1 MKTHKFDIGDGD
13 ITIHNDGSADGI
25 DRLLFAFDIYPE
37 DVTASRV
44 NAAGVESLDGMDLQL
59 TVGIYGSPADEKEL
73 ITVVNFFAGSDYE
86 LDAVEFEDFS
96 DIVWDANALRSI
108 AIHKVSEDPETVV
121 GTEENDTIYGLGGSD
136 TLEGGAGN
144 DALYGGDGDDK
155 LYGEAGDDILR
166 GDAGEDNL
174 YGGTG
179 NDTYLFGRG
188 DGRTFIHNDDADAGR
203 RDVVRFLAGIKPG
216 DISASR
222 VDKEGVEDIAG
233 SDLQLTVA
241 SGEGSSDAA
250 ELITVVN
257 FFAGSRYEI
266 DAVEFEGSSD
276 TVWVTDVLKSM
287 AIFASTEGDDV
298 LTGTDNNDSIYGLG
312 GDDILR
318 GKAGEDHLYGGAGN
332 DTYEFG
338 RGDGLTFIHNDDAG
352 AVYEDTLHFLADI
365 KPGDIAVSA
374 VRNDLELRVGG
385 NGQVAGDIIRVVDF
399 FSDSRYE
406 IDKIKFS
413 DGTGTVMDT
422 VWDSAH
428 IATFFKT
435 AGTSNGEIIRS
446 GSDGGTFDGFGGDD
460 RIYGGAGKDT
470 LRGGDDNDYLYG
482 GAGTDILRGGAGN
495 DELRGGTGRG
505 DELYG
510 DAGNDTYLFGRGDG
524 RTFIHNDDA
533 AGEGRRDILRFLAG
547 INPGD
552 VRVARRRNDLLLTVA
567 PRVGRRGEVITV
579 VNFFAA
585 NQLKGQYKL
594 DAVVFEDGTVWD
606 TAALESIVKFGTT
619 HGEDEITG
627 DVDAANNKDVIYG
640 LGGDDVLRG
649 GEGSDELYGGAGDDQ
664 VFGDA
669 GNDILRGNS
678 SSADGIGD
686 RLDGGAG
693 DDIYLFG
700 RGDGNTTINNNDAG
714 VGRRDVVRFL
724 EGINP
729 IDIKASRVNT
739 AGVKDRDGL
748 NLQLTIASSE
758 GSSDAA
764 EIITVVNFF
773 VKDADTVNDQYKL
786 NAVEFAGAPDTVW
799 GSNILR
805 SMAIFGT
812 TEDGD
817 VVIGNI
823 GREIHETIYA
833 LGGDDTVLGFA
844 GDDVIYGGAGDDAL
858 HGGANNDTLRG
869 DAGKDD
875 LYGDAGND
883 TYLFGRGDGAT
894 FIHNDD
900 DDAGRKD
907 ILRFLEGIT
916 PDHVTASRA
925 TDSNDLPLNDLLL
938 TVASSTRNSAGE
950 EVITQEVITV
960 VDFFADSRHELNEIV
975 FTSKDG
981 DIVWDINVLKSRA
994 LFGATEGDDVLEGS
1008 PGDDIIY
1015 GLGGNDTL
1023 RGGEGNDE
1031 LHGGAGDDTYQFG
1044 KGDGSTFI
1052 HNDDAA
1058 VGHKD
1063 TLRFLA
1069 GISPSD
1075 VTIRRATGIGGL
1087 PLADLLL
1094 TVQSSTTN
1102 SAGGTIITQEV
1113 ITVVNF
1119 FATGQVNG
1127 QHELNKVIFADSS
1140 TVWTTELLKSA
1151 AKFHTTH
1158 HKDIIK
1164 GSDDSEDIIYGLDG
1178 DDTIDGL
1185 GKNDILRGGE
1195 GRDTLHGGAG
1205 NDQLFGGAG
1214 DDTLRGGE
1222 DNDTLRGNAG
1232 NDLLQGDAGNDTYLF
1247 GRGDGQD
1254 IINNNDVDT
1263 GSTDILRFLAG
1274 ITPSNITVSA
1284 SANGLDLLVA
1294 DPAVIGDSGD
1304 SVKLRNFFTGSRHEI
1319 DEIEF
1324 SDGTVWDFVH
1334 IANTYFKSAGTPNN
1348 DIIIGTSGFDI
1359 LNGQEGNDYLYGG
1372 EGQDILIGGEGED
1385 TLNGGAGSDTYNFVR
1400 GHGNTTIY
1408 NDDDGANRRDT
1419 LTFFSGINPGDVRSS
1434 RVNTEGVKDIAGNDL
1449 RLTVKSIDERP
1460 DDIITVVNFFA
1471 GDRFQIDAV
1480 EFADGTVWN
1489 AKTIEIQVTFTEG
1502 DDEGVMGHNKVGA
1515 IGDANYLSGDDYLNG
1530 LGGNDSISG
1539 LNGNDS
1545 LFGGEGDDVLR
1556 GGEGNDTLR
1565 GNAGNDTLYGDA
1577 GDDSYIFGIGD
1588 GKTTIHNDDDAAV
1601 RTDKLRFLE
1610 GITPDHVRASRVDTA
1625 GVEDKEGDN
1634 LLLTVESRAPNS
1646 DGKEIITQEVITVV
1660 NFFATGQVNGQYELN
1675 AVEFSDATATTAA
1688 TVWNT
1693 ATLKELVLVPVATN
1707 GPDIF
1712 RGSDKDDIFD
1722 GLGGKDELYGGGGN
1736 DTLRG
1741 GADHDIL
1748 QGDKGTDNLYGDAG
1762 NDTYLFNIGDG
1773 ATFIHNDDDVAGR
1786 KDILRFLAGIKPSD
1800 VSVSRATDSD
1810 VSASR
1815 ATSSDDLLLTV
1826 ESNDGSGSKEEV
1838 IAVVKFFAGAQ
1849 YELNAIEFADT
1860 PEIVW
1865 NAETIK
1871 IQVTFTEGDD
1881 KGVDNQGVLGHD
1893 KVGAIGDAN
1902 YLSGDDY
1909 LNGLGGNDIIDGG
1922 SGNDTLFGGEGD
1934 DTLRG
1939 NTGIDN
1945 LYGDAGNDTYLFN
1958 IGDGATFI
1966 HNDDDVAGRKDILR
1980 FLAGISP
1987 SDVSVSRATDS
1998 DVSANRATSADD
2010 LLLTV
2015 ESSTTNS
2022 VGEKV
2027 ITQEIITLVNF
2038 FAGSRYELN
2047 AVEFADSSTVW
2058 DADALKSIV
2067 KFGATHAGEEIIG
2080 DVDDNKNDIIYG
2092 LGGDDTLRGIEGND
2106 TLRGGDGNDELFGA
2120 AGHDQLFGGAGD
2132 DTLAGWLGNDTLRGG
2147 ADNDAL
2153 HGGSGDD
2160 HLYGGE
2166 GNDRLFGGNGD
2177 DKLYGGTGDDELRGG
2192 TAPGFVALGGI
2203 DRLQGDSGDD
2213 TYLFGIGDGATFI
2226 HNDDDDEGRT
2236 DKLRFLAGI
2245 KPSAVSISRA
2255 TDSDVS
2261 ASRATSA
2268 DDLLLTVESNDG
2280 SGSKE
2285 EVIAVVKFFAGA
2297 QYELNAVEFADTPE
2311 VVWNAETIKI
2321 QVTFTEG
2328 DDKGVDNQGVLGHD
2342 KVGAIGDDNYLSGD
2356 DYLNGLG
2363 GNDSISGLSGNDRL
2377 FGGEGDDTLRGGEG
2391 DDTLRGNTG
2400 TDNLYGDAGNDTYR
2414 FGIGDGST
2422 FIHND
2427 DAVAGRKDILR
2438 FLEGINPSHV
2448 SASRATD
2455 SDVSAS
2461 RATSSD
2467 DLLLTVESNDG
2478 SGSKEEVIA
2487 VVKFFAGAQY
2497 ELNAVE
2503 FADTPEIVWNAE
2515 TIKRQVQFTEGAD
2528 TQVTGHD
2535 KVGAIG
2541 DANYLSGDDYLNGL
2555 GGNDS
2560 ISGLSGNDTLF
2571 GGEGDD
2577 TLRGNTGT
2585 DNLHGD
2591 AGNDTY
2597 EFGIGDGSTFIHNDD
2612 NDSERTDI
2620 LRFLEGINPSAVSVS
2635 RATDSDV
2642 SASRATSAD
2651 DLLLTVESND
2661 GSGSKEE
2668 VIAVVKFFAGAQYE
2682 LNAVEFEDSRT
2693 VWDADALKSIVKF
2706 GATHADN
2713 IITGDVDDDNKND
2726 IIYGLGGDDTLS
2738 GLSGNDRLFGGE
2750 GNDTLRGG
2758 EGDDILRGN
2767 AGTDN
2772 LYGDA
2777 GNDTYQFGI
2786 GDGATTFIHNDD
2798 DDANRKDILRFLA
2811 DIEPSHVSTSRAAN
2825 SDDLLLTVQSSDG
2838 SSSKEEVI
2846 TVVDFFAGS
2855 RYELNAVEFVDNTVW
2870 NADTLKSFDDIYR
2883 FGREDDST
2891 SIHNDDAAVGRRD
2904 ILLFLTGIKPE
2915 HVSATRETI
2924 VNRPIDG
2931 TKGTE
2936 DLVLTVQ
2943 GITDTEPDK
2952 VITVVDFFDVIYKT
2966 DPVNNTILDTITVN
2980 SRYGLNAVEFA
2991 DTPEII
2997 WNAETIKRQ
3006 VRFTEDADTQVT
3018 GHDKVGEIGD
3028 ANYLSGDDYLNGL
3041 GGNDII
3047 HGLSG
3052 NDRLFGG
3059 AGRDQLYG
3067 GAGNDTL
3074 RGGEGSD
3081 RLHGEAGNDIY
3092 EFARGDGNTTINNDD
3107 DGENREDVLRFL
3119 QGINPSDIAPRAR
3132 NIIVSE
3138 SLILH
3143 IGGDAEVA
3151 GDVVVL
3157 RDFFKD
3163 SQYEIDGI
3171 EFADGTVWN
3180 SEDIA
3185 DNFFTKEGTKD
3196 DDIIRGS
3203 SNGETLHGLGGDDFL
3218 YGGDGNDTLYGD
3230 AGRTVIFGQNG
3241 DDVLYGGTSTSW
3253 LRAGVG
3259 NDTLRGG
3266 AGLNYVQGDAGND
3279 TYLFGR
3285 GDGRTFIYNNDNA
3298 VGRTDKLRFLAG
3310 INPDHVSASR
3320 VAGSNNLLLT
3330 VKSVDE
3336 SSNVVIT
3343 VVKFFAYSRY
3353 KLNAVEFVATPEIVW
3368 NAKTIKRQVQFTEGA
3383 DTKITG
3389 HDKFGEIGD
3398 DNYLSGDDYLNGL
3411 GGNDTID
3418 GLSGN
3423 DSLFGGEGDD
3433 TLRGGTGED
3442 KLYGGA
3448 GDDSYQFGIG
3458 DGATFIHNDDDDA
3471 ERRDILR
3478 FLADITPS
3486 NVSTSRAAN
3495 SDDLLLTVESRAP
3508 NSVGETVITQE
3519 IITLV
3524 NFFAGSRY
3532 ELNAVE
3538 FADNTVW
3545 NADTLNALK
3554 SPNGLYEFG
3563 IGDGNT
3569 TISNDDD
3576 GEGRRDILRFL
3587 KGINPGDVSIS
3598 RATDSEDL
3606 PLDDLL
3612 LTVESRAPNS
3622 DGEEVITQEVIT
3634 VVDFFAA
3641 DQVNGQHELNAV
3653 EFEDAPEII
3662 WNAETIKRQVQ
3673 FTEGA
3678 DTKVTGHDKVGEI
3691 GDDNYLSGDDYLNGL
3706 GGNDTI
3712 SGLSGNDRLFGGEGD
3727 DTLRGGEGDDTLRGN
3742 TGTDNLHGDAGNDSY
3757 EFGIG
3762 DGSTF
3767 IHNDD
3772 NAVGR
3777 KDILRF
3783 LEGIKPIDVNIT
3795 RATDSQNLPL
3805 DDLLLTVESSTTNSV
3820 GEKVITQEII
3830 TLVNFFAGSRYE
3842 LNAVVFAD
3850 NTVWNADALK
3860 SPSRLYE
3867 FARGDGN
3874 TTINND
3880 DDGEGRRDI
3889 LRFLAGINP
3898 SDVSIIRATDSED
3911 LPLDDLLLTVK
3922 SLDANPD
3929 EVITL
3934 VDFFAENQVNGQYE
3948 LNAVEFADSSTVWDA
3963 DALKSIVKFGATH
3976 SGETIIGT
3984 DKNDIIYGL
3993 GGRDTLR
4000 GGDGND
4006 ILNGSAGRDALYGGE
4021 GDDTLRGGAGAIDH
4035 LDGEEGDDTYLL
4047 GRGDGWTVI
4056 TNNDSEGHDILRF
4069 LEGIN
4074 PSDLTTF
4081 ANAGTFLGLHL
4092 IVRDNGKSTDDS
4104 VLFSN
4109 FFSGSQYEINAIEF
4123 ADGTVWNS
4131 KDIANRFFTTEAT
4144 QGFDIFRGS
4153 SGVDM
4158 FNGLAGRDRLYGG
4171 DGDDILYGDAGNDRV
4186 VGQNGDDEL
4195 YGDKGKDTLYGGTG
4209 DDELHGGADGDV
4221 LRGDADDDELYG
4233 DSGNDTL
4240 FGGDDDDE
4248 LYGGAG
4254 DDTLDGG
4261 TGDDRL
4267 QGGAGSDTYD
4277 FFLMSSGANTIYNHD
4292 TSVGRTDVAH
4302 FFHSVDVSVEDFWFS
4317 RVSND
4322 IRDDL
4327 GDDLRI
4333 NMVGTR
4339 DQVTI
4344 NDWYKGSDYQLDKFE
4359 VRSGTSTSVLLNDQ
4373 VDRLVAAM
4381 AAYSVPSGVG
4391 SVVTQ
4396 EVKDALAPTIAAV
4409 WNPETTI

>member
-13 ITIHNDGSADGI
+13 ITIHNDGSADSI

-188 DGRTFIHNDDADAGR
+188 DGRTFIHNDDDDAGR

-241 SGEGSSDAA
+241 SGEGSGDAA

-365 KPGDIAVSA
+365 KPGDIAVSG

-399 FSDSRYE
+399 FGDSRYE

-413 DGTGTVMDT
+413 DGMDTSTGTTMDT

-482 GAGTDILRGGAGN
+482 GAGTDILRGGAGD

-567 PRVGRRGEVITV
+567 PKVGRRGEVITV

-627 DVDAANNKDVIYG
+627 DVDVANNKDVIYG

-714 VGRRDVVRFL
+714 AGRRDVVRFL

-739 AGVKDRDGL
+739 AGVKDRDGV

-773 VKDADTVNDQYKL
+773 TKDADTVNDQYKL

-833 LGGDDTVLGFA
+833 LGGDDIVLGFA

-916 PDHVTASRA
+916 PDHVTTSRA
-925 TDSNDLPLNDLLL
+925 TDSDVSASRATSSDDLLL
-938 TVASSTRNSAGE
+938 TVQSIDGSSPAE
-950 EVITQEVITV
+950 IITV
-960 VDFFADSRHELNEIV
+960 VDLFAKNQVNNQYELNEIV
-975 FTSKDG
+975 FTSKDE
-981 DIVWDINVLKSRA
+981 DIVWDINALKSRA
-994 LFGATEGDDVLEGS
+994 LFGATEGDDVLEGT
-1008 PGDDIIY
+1008 PEDDIIY

-1023 RGGEGNDE
+1023 RGNAGEDK
-1031 LHGGAGDDTYQFG
+1031 LYGGAGDDTYEFG

-1075 VTIRRATGIGGL
+1075 VTISRATGIGGL

-1119 FATGQVNG
+1119 FATAQVNG
-1127 QHELNKVIFADSS
+1127 QHELNAVEFADSS

-1151 AKFHTTH
+1151 AKFHATH

-1205 NDQLFGGAG
+1205 NDQLFGGEG

-1274 ITPSNITVSA
+1274 ISPGNITVSA

-1319 DEIEF
+1319 DEIRF
-1324 SDGTVWDFVH
+1324 SDGIGGVPDTVWDFVH
-1334 IANTYFKSAGTPNN
+1334 IANTYFKSAGTGGD
-1348 DIIIGTSGFDI
+1348 DIIIGTSGLDI

-1471 GDRFQIDAV
+1471 NDRFQIDAV

-1489 AKTIEIQVTFTEG
+1489 AKTIEIQVTFTEQN
-1502 DDEGVMGHNKVGA
+1502 DTRDGHNKVGA

-1545 LFGGEGDDVLR
+1545 LFGGAGDDTLR

-1588 GKTTIHNDDDAAV
+1588 GATFIHNDDDAAV

-1610 GITPDHVRASRVDTA
+1610 GITPDDVRASRVDTA
-1625 GVEDKEGDN
+1625 GIEDKEGDN

-1646 DGKEIITQEVITVV
+1646 DGKEIITQEIITVV

-1707 GPDIF
+1707 DRDIF
-1712 RGSDKDDIFD
+1712 RGSDKADVFD
-1722 GLGGKDELYGGGGN
+1722 ALGGNDELYGGGGN
-1736 DTLRG
+1736 DILRG

-1773 ATFIHNDDDVAGR
+1773 ATFIHNDDNAVGR
-1786 KDILRFLAGIKPSD
+1786 NDKLRFLAGINPSD

-1815 ATSSDDLLLTV
+1815 ATSADDLLLTV

-1838 IAVVKFFAGAQ
+1838 IAVVKFFADSR
-1849 YELNAIEFADT
+1849 YELNAVEFTDT

-1871 IQVTFTEGDD
+1871 RQVQFTEGADTQ
-1881 KGVDNQGVLGHD
+1881 VTGHD

-1939 NTGIDN
+1939 GAGTDN
-1945 LYGDAGNDTYLFN
+1945 LHGDAGNDTYEFG
-1958 IGDGATFI
+1958 IGDGSTFI

-1980 FLAGISP
+1980 FLAGIKP

-1998 DVSANRATSADD
+1998 NDLPLDDD

-2015 ESSTTNS
+2015 ESRSENS
-2022 VGEKV
+2022 DGEEV
-2027 ITQEIITLVNF
+2027 ITQEVITVVDF
-2038 FAGSRYELN
+2038 FAGAQYELN

-2226 HNDDDDEGRT
+2226 HNDDNAVGRR
-2236 DKLRFLAGI
+2236 DILRFLAGI
-2245 KPSAVSISRA
+2245 KPS
-2255 TDSDVS
+2255 DVN
-2261 ASRATSA
+2261 
-2268 DDLLLTVESNDG
+2268 V
-2280 SGSKE
+2280 
-2285 EVIAVVKFFAGA
+2285 
-2297 QYELNAVEFADTPE
+2297 
-2311 VVWNAETIKI
+2311 
-2321 QVTFTEG
+2321 
-2328 DDKGVDNQGVLGHD
+2328 
-2342 KVGAIGDDNYLSGD
+2342 
-2356 DYLNGLG
+2356 
-2363 GNDSISGLSGNDRL
+2363 
-2377 FGGEGDDTLRGGEG
+2377 
-2391 DDTLRGNTG
+2391 
-2400 TDNLYGDAGNDTYR
+2400 
-2414 FGIGDGST
+2414 
-2422 FIHND
+2422 
-2427 DAVAGRKDILR
+2427 
-2438 FLEGINPSHV
+2438 
-2448 SASRATD
+2448 SRATD

-2528 TQVTGHD
+2528 TKITGHN
-2535 KVGAIG
+2535 KVGEIG
-2541 DANYLSGDDYLNGL
+2541 DDNYLSGDDYLNGL
-2555 GGNDS
+2555 GGND
-2560 ISGLSGNDTLF
+2560 IIDGGSGNDTLF

-2577 TLRGNTGT
+2577 TLRGNTGI
-2585 DNLHGD
+2585 DNLYGD

-2597 EFGIGDGSTFIHNDD
+2597 QFGIGDGATFIHNDDDGENRKDAVRFLAGIKPSDVSISRATDSDVSASRATSADDLLLTVESNDGSGSKEEVIAVVKFFADSRYELNAVEFSDANGTTAATAWNTTALKNLALVATEGDDIIVGNANKNIIDGLGGNDELYGGGGNDTLRGGPDDDILQGDKGTDNLYGDAGNDTYLFNIGDGATFIHNDD

-2642 SASRATSAD
+2642 SASRATSSD

-2668 VIAVVKFFAGAQYE
+2668 VIAVVKFFAG
-2682 LNAVEFEDSRT
+2682 
-2693 VWDADALKSIVKF
+2693 
-2706 GATHADN
+2706 
-2713 IITGDVDDDNKND
+2713 
-2726 IIYGLGGDDTLS
+2726 
-2738 GLSGNDRLFGGE
+2738 
-2750 GNDTLRGG
+2750 
-2758 EGDDILRGN
+2758 
-2767 AGTDN
+2767 
-2772 LYGDA
+2772 
-2777 GNDTYQFGI
+2777 
-2786 GDGATTFIHNDD
+2786 
-2798 DDANRKDILRFLA
+2798 
-2811 DIEPSHVSTSRAAN
+2811 
-2825 SDDLLLTVQSSDG
+2825 
-2838 SSSKEEVI
+2838 
-2846 TVVDFFAGS
+2846 S
-2855 RYELNAVEFVDNTVW
+2855 RYELNAVEFT
-2870 NADTLKSFDDIYR
+2870 
-2883 FGREDDST
+2883 
-2891 SIHNDDAAVGRRD
+2891 
-2904 ILLFLTGIKPE
+2904 
-2915 HVSATRETI
+2915 
-2924 VNRPIDG
+2924 
-2931 TKGTE
+2931 
-2936 DLVLTVQ
+2936 
-2943 GITDTEPDK
+2943 
-2952 VITVVDFFDVIYKT
+2952 
-2966 DPVNNTILDTITVN
+2966 
-2980 SRYGLNAVEFA
+2980 
-2991 DTPEII
+2991 DTPEIV
-2997 WNAETIKRQ
+2997 WNAETIKIQ
-3006 VRFTEDADTQVT
+3006 VTFTEGDDKGVDNQGVL
-3018 GHDKVGEIGD
+3018 GHDKVGAIGD

-3041 GGNDII
+3041 GGND
-3047 HGLSG
+3047 
-3052 NDRLFGG
+3052 
-3059 AGRDQLYG
+3059 
-3067 GAGNDTL
+3067 
-3074 RGGEGSD
+3074 
-3081 RLHGEAGNDIY
+3081 
-3092 EFARGDGNTTINNDD
+3092 TI
-3107 DGENREDVLRFL
+3107 
-3119 QGINPSDIAPRAR
+3119 S
-3132 NIIVSE
+3132 
-3138 SLILH
+3138 
-3143 IGGDAEVA
+3143 
-3151 GDVVVL
+3151 
-3157 RDFFKD
+3157 
-3163 SQYEIDGI
+3163 
-3171 EFADGTVWN
+3171 
-3180 SEDIA
+3180 
-3185 DNFFTKEGTKD
+3185 
-3196 DDIIRGS
+3196 
-3203 SNGETLHGLGGDDFL
+3203 
-3218 YGGDGNDTLYGD
+3218 
-3230 AGRTVIFGQNG
+3230 
-3241 DDVLYGGTSTSW
+3241 
-3253 LRAGVG
+3253 
-3259 NDTLRGG
+3259 
-3266 AGLNYVQGDAGND
+3266 
-3279 TYLFGR
+3279 
-3285 GDGRTFIYNNDNA
+3285 
-3298 VGRTDKLRFLAG
+3298 
-3310 INPDHVSASR
+3310 
-3320 VAGSNNLLLT
+3320 
-3330 VKSVDE
+3330 
-3336 SSNVVIT
+3336 
-3343 VVKFFAYSRY
+3343 
-3353 KLNAVEFVATPEIVW
+3353 
-3368 NAKTIKRQVQFTEGA
+3368 
-3383 DTKITG
+3383 
-3389 HDKFGEIGD
+3389 
-3398 DNYLSGDDYLNGL
+3398 
-3411 GGNDTID
+3411 

-3433 TLRGGTGED
+3433 TLRGGAGTDTLRGNTGTD
-3442 KLYGGA
+3442 HLYGDA
-3448 GDDSYQFGIG
+3448 GNDTYEFGIG
-3458 DGATFIHNDDDDA
+3458 DGTTFIHNDDDGA
-3471 ERRDILR
+3471 GRNDILR

-3508 NSVGETVITQE
+3508 NSVGETIIKKEVIT
-3519 IITLV
+3519 V
-3524 NFFAGSRY
+3524 VDFFAGSRY
-3532 ELNAVE
+3532 ELNEVV

-3554 SPNGLYEFG
+3554 SPNGLYEFAR
-3563 IGDGNT
+3563 GDGNT
-3569 TISNDDD
+3569 SINNDDD

-3587 KGINPGDVSIS
+3587 AGIKPSDVSIS

-3612 LTVESRAPNS
+3612 LTVESRAENS
-3622 DGEEVITQEVIT
+3622 DGEEVITQEIIT

-3641 DQVNGQHELNAV
+3641 DQVNGQHEINAV
-3653 EFEDAPEII
+3653 EFVDAPYTVWDDDALKSIVKFGTTH
-3662 WNAETIKRQVQ
+3662 AGETIRGDV
-3673 FTEGA
+3673 
-3678 DTKVTGHDKVGEI
+3678 
-3691 GDDNYLSGDDYLNGL
+3691 DDNKNDIIYGL
-3706 GGNDTI
+3706 GGNDTLR
-3712 SGLSGNDRLFGGEGD
+3712 GGDGRDELYGGAGRDRLFGGEGD
-3727 DTLRGGEGDDTLRGN
+3727 DTLRGG
-3742 TGTDNLHGDAGNDSY
+3742 
-3757 EFGIG
+3757 
-3762 DGSTF
+3762 
-3767 IHNDD
+3767 
-3772 NAVGR
+3772 
-3777 KDILRF
+3777 
-3783 LEGIKPIDVNIT
+3783 
-3795 RATDSQNLPL
+3795 
-3805 DDLLLTVESSTTNSV
+3805 
-3820 GEKVITQEII
+3820 
-3830 TLVNFFAGSRYE
+3830 AGS
-3842 LNAVVFAD
+3842 
-3850 NTVWNADALK
+3850 
-3860 SPSRLYE
+3860 
-3867 FARGDGN
+3867 
-3874 TTINND
+3874 
-3880 DDGEGRRDI
+3880 
-3889 LRFLAGINP
+3889 
-3898 SDVSIIRATDSED
+3898 DS
-3911 LPLDDLLLTVK
+3911 
-3922 SLDANPD
+3922 
-3929 EVITL
+3929 
-3934 VDFFAENQVNGQYE
+3934 
-3948 LNAVEFADSSTVWDA
+3948 
-3963 DALKSIVKFGATH
+3963 
-3976 SGETIIGT
+3976 
-3984 DKNDIIYGL
+3984 
-3993 GGRDTLR
+3993 
-4000 GGDGND
+4000 
-4006 ILNGSAGRDALYGGE
+4006 LYGG
-4021 GDDTLRGGAGAIDH
+4021 A
-4035 LDGEEGDDTYLL
+4035 GDDTYLY
-4047 GRGDGWTVI
+4047 GRGDDAYRI
-4056 TNNDSEGHDILRF
+4056 LNDSGEDDDVDVLRF
-4069 LEGIN
+4069 LEDIS
-4074 PSDLTTF
+4074 PSDIIAGATDTTLVLYIGDDSRF
-4081 ANAGTFLGLHL
+4081 THDRVVAISRFFLGSEYD
-4092 IVRDNGKSTDDS
+4092 IDG
-4104 VLFSN
+4104 
-4109 FFSGSQYEINAIEF
+4109 IEF
-4123 ADGTVWNS
+4123 ADGTVW
-4131 KDIANRFFTTEAT
+4131 DIDEDILSEEGTD
-4144 QGFDIFRGS
+4144 GSDIFRGT
-4153 SGVDM
+4153 SGVDT
-4158 FNGLAGRDRLYGG
+4158 FNGLGSRDDLYGG
-4171 DGDDILYGDAGNDRV
+4171 DGKDVLRGGFGNDWVYGQNGNDTLYGDAGDDWLDGGDDNDVLR
-4186 VGQNGDDEL
+4186 GGADRDLLSGGKGDDEL
-4195 YGDKGKDTLYGGTG
+4195 YGGEGNDS
-4209 DDELHGGADGDV
+4209 LHGNG
-4221 LRGDADDDELYG
+4221 
-4233 DSGNDTL
+4233 GNDTYHFSAG
-4240 FGGDDDDE
+4240 FG
-4248 LYGGAG
+4248 A
-4254 DDTLDGG
+4254 DTIVN
-4261 TGDDRL
+4261 
-4267 QGGAGSDTYD
+4267 YD
-4277 FFLMSSGANTIYNHD
+4277 K
-4292 TSVGRTDVAH
+4292 SVDSTDVAR
-4302 FFHSVDVSVEDFWFS
+4302 FDDVSIEDLWFS
-4317 RVSND
+4317 RVSNRFS
-4322 IRDDL
+4322 IHDDL
-4327 GDDLRI
+4327 QI
-4333 NMVGTR
+4333 NVVGTN

-4344 NDWYKGSDYQLDKFE
+4344 GVWYYSSDWQLDKFE
-4359 VRSGTSTSVLLNDQ
+4359 VESGTSTSVLLNSQ
-4373 VDRLVAAM
+4373 VERLVAAM
-4381 AAYSVPSGVG
+4381 AAYSVPSGEG

-4396 EVKDALAPTIAAV
+4396 EMKDALAPTIAEV
-4409 WNPETTI
+4409 WKTETTI